1 MKTKGFLAVMREYR
15 ANFKWLK
22 VLTVNT
28 LFWCCAYEAN
38 PNDDWFDGQLIKR
51 GQFVTSYASL
61 SEKTGL
67 SLSEVRTALQK
78 LIDTHYLAK
87 RVTNKYTIITVIDY
101 DMMQPDSTKNHKE
114 ATSQSQSRTRRP
126 AKKTARQK
134 NAKTPIKSSHS
145 GIDAEAADRADR
157 KQNNRQATSESQ
169 QLNKYS
175 SPLREKNTAD
185 TSARPEGGGHVPPE
199 QTSTDGLV
207 PAKEMIN
214 FSNTVPGG
222 QVFLV
227 WEFRSGFEQSGT
239 VMPPNWQELYE
250 RYVAAGESNRIEF
263 LKRLSAGE
271 YRERWGSF

>member
-157 KQNNRQATSESQ
+157 KQNNRQAT
-169 QLNKYS
+169 
-175 SPLREKNTAD
+175 
-185 TSARPEGGGHVPPE
+185 
-199 QTSTDGLV
+199 TDGLV

-239 VMPPNWQELYE
+239 IMPPNWQELYE